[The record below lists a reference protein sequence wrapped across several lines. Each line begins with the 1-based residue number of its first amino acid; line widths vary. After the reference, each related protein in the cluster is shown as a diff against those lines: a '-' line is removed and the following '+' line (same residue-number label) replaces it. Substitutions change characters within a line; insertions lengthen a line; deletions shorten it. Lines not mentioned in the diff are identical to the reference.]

1 MSLRVRYIFRKVCGY
16 IGFCEMSP
24 EGAGES
30 RGFLFSEIIR
40 AGFRGGELGLNRW
53 RCGLKC
59 GLMKNDRA
67 VVVIENLVRVS

>member
-1 MSLRVRYIFRKVCGY
+1 
-16 IGFCEMSP
+16 MSP

-40 AGFRGGELGLNRW
+40 EGFRGGGGGLGLNRW

-67 VVVIENLVRVS
+67 VVVIENLARVS